1 MFKRKNKYSYQNQS
15 PDPEGGG
22 KEEEIKG
29 KDGWMDVG
37 STHHNQGLHSAVLVD
52 SGLYNAMALC
62 CCFLN
67 KSQ

>member
-15 PDPEGGG
+15 PDIEGGG

-37 STHHNQGLHSAVLVD
+37 STHHNQGLHSAVPVD
-52 SGLYNAMALC
+52 SDL
-62 CCFLN
+62 
-67 KSQ
+67 